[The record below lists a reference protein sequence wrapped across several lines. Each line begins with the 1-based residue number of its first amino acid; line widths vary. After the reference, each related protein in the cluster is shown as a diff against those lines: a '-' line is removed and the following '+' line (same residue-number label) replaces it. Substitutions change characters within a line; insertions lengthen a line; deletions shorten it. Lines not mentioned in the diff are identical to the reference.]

1 MMRAMTAKSTFVD
14 PAIQEYIERTVVR
27 EHPVL
32 RDLREETSR
41 LPQAR
46 MAIGPE
52 QGQFMQLL
60 ARAIRARRYL
70 EIGVFTGYSSLAM
83 ALALPPDGY
92 VLACDTSN
100 EYTRVARRYWEAAG
114 VAKKIDLRI
123 APAMETL
130 AQLRAQNVEPFD
142 VAFIDADKESV
153 NLYYEECLQSV
164 RPGGLILVDNVL
176 WDGAVIDPS
185 AQDAATRALRSVN
198 EMAGRDERVD
208 VALVP
213 VCDGL
218 LIARK
223 RSAATAAVGGS

>member
-1 MMRAMTAKSTFVD
+1 
-14 PAIQEYIERTVVR
+14 
-27 EHPVL
+27 
-32 RDLREETSR
+32 
-41 LPQAR
+41 

-100 EYTRVARRYWEAAG
+100 EYTRVERRYWEAAG